1 MRMYEY
7 RSSVT
12 RHYWVHIE
20 VKNNAASVRATFCNA
35 IKIFI
40 ALSALTT
47 LHQSVI
53 CFLRLSQDPAV
64 VFTNLYKRETIVGAR
79 RYAEN

>member
-7 RSSVT
+7 CAPMTPNNRI
-12 RHYWVHIE
+12 HIE
-20 VKNNAASVRATFCNA
+20 VQNNAASVRAAFCNA

-64 VFTNLYKRETIVGAR
+64 VFTNLYERETIVGDR